1 MTLFG
6 ISAATLLAWLLTLA
20 FLGAGVVNAAGS
32 AAIKDDFV
40 RWGYPRWWNLVT
52 GGLEVL
58 TAALIAMPAARVAG
72 LMLSAA
78 ICVAAVATVV
88 RYKDYGRVAP
98 GAVLTKHHFKEIHH
112 VGESLLARVSE
123 ALTGFLPGCPACG
136 MLIDGADFVPAD
148 QPQDRQPAAP
158 AAHR

>member
-6 ISAATLLAWLLTLA
+6 FSATTLLAWLLALA

-40 RWGYPRWWNLVT
+40 RWGYPRWWNLIT

-58 TAALIAMPAARVAG
+58 VAALIALPAARVVG
-72 LMLSAA
+72 LALGAV

-88 RYKDYGRVAP
+88 RHRDYGHVP
-98 GAVLTKHHFKEIHH
+98 PSVVLTALSAFELALL
-112 VGESLLARVSE
+112 VG
-123 ALTGFLPGCPACG
+123 
-136 MLIDGADFVPAD
+136 
-148 QPQDRQPAAP
+148 
-158 AAHR
+158 

>member
-20 FLGAGVVNAAGS
+20 FLGAGIVNAAGS
-32 AAIKDDFV
+32 AAIKNDFV

-58 TAALIAMPAARVAG
+58 VAALIAMPTARVAG
-72 LMLSAA
+72 LLLGAA

-88 RYKDYGRVAP
+88 RYKDYGHVAP
-98 GAVLTKHHFKEIHH
+98 GV
-112 VGESLLARVSE
+112 
-123 ALTGFLPGCPACG
+123 ALTALSALDLALLMG
-136 MLIDGADFVPAD
+136 
-148 QPQDRQPAAP
+148 
-158 AAHR
+158 